1 MMDQQGRGWGH
12 PQQRTREQRESAFTL
27 IEMMI
32 VIAVIALLIGVLL
45 PSFRGTQDEAAE
57 NRARSELRT
66 IATAIESYYIHNS
79 NTLPTALSNLTTASP
94 RIISVVPDDPFRSSG
109 TDYTYYKD
117 SNSVYYVV
125 FSYGRDRAVDITGIN
140 TSGQIT
146 ESGDCTED
154 ILVTNGVG
162 TDASSNPC

>member
-1 MMDQQGRGWGH
+1 MKRRG
-12 PQQRTREQRESAFTL
+12 TRGFTL

-32 VIAVIALLIGVLL
+32 VIVVISILVGVLL

-57 NRARSELRT
+57 QRARSELRT
-66 IATAIESYYIHNS
+66 IATALESYYIHN
-79 NTLPTALSNLTTASP
+79 NNALPSALSSLTSVTP
-94 RIISVVPDDPFRSSG
+94 RIISVIPDDPFRSSG
-109 TDYTYYKD
+109 TDYSYALD

-125 FSYGRDRAVDITGIN
+125 YSYGRDRAADVSGIN

-154 ILVTNGVG
+154 VLVTNGTR
-162 TDASSNPC
+162 TDASNNSCGN